1 MIREL
6 WTQASRSAS
15 PLEERL
21 QSLKKKINAWSQAKE
36 QVNTRGKRTWASVA
50 A

>member
-6 WTQASRSAS
+6 WTQASRSAL

-21 QSLKKKINAWSQAKE
+21 QSLEKKIDAWSQAKE
-36 QVNTRGKRTWASVA
+36 
-50 A
+50 